1 MPSLGIVHHARRTT
15 GETLSRG
22 SRWRRI
28 PDVLPTSVKF
38 HHWTLGF
45 GQCSSHPI
53 AQALQGRTIHVFCYA
68 PLFDHALVPSPFRVQ
83 VRRSPRSHRL
93 ELRPPLEAI
102 PSVRDMAH
110 SFPSSS
116 SSLSNAPCGT
126 RWCSVQRLA
135 MDLSVTGGMQEH
147 TVVCRIA
154 PPVGPPDPVMVM
166 PSRESGDRL
175 VADGTE
181 TVLLFPQVQQL
192 SSAFEGVRHLH
203 AEAFL
208 KVHFPLRVVRVCRPC
223 DLHMP
228 LDWHVSCTTER
239 EFLRL
244 PAAAHARPDEGPPA
258 SVSRRKVF

>member
-93 ELRPPLEAI
+93 ELRPPLEAMR
-102 PSVRDMAH
+102 SVRDMAH

-126 RWCSVQRLA
+126 RWCHIQRLA
-135 MDLSVTGGMQEH
+135 MDLPVAVGVQED
-147 TVVCRIA
+147 TVLCGVPA
-154 PPVGPPDPVMVM
+154 PMGPPDYMMVV
-166 PSRESGDRL
+166 PSRESGDLLAANR
-175 VADGTE
+175 TE
-181 TVLLFPQVQQL
+181 TVLVFPQVQQL
-192 SSAFEGVRHLH
+192 PSAFESVRHLH
-203 AEAFL
+203 AEAFF
-208 KVHFPLRVVRVCRPC
+208 K
-223 DLHMP
+223 
-228 LDWHVSCTTER
+228 
-239 EFLRL
+239 
-244 PAAAHARPDEGPPA
+244 
-258 SVSRRKVF
+258 